1 MRTALLLLALSLS
14 SCIAQHR
21 VEVAPIAVKPI
32 HMEIDVNVH
41 EDGKTGGHPPA
52 ARR

>member
-1 MRTALLLLALSLS
+1 MRTALLLLVASLAG
-14 SCIAQHR
+14 CVAQHR
-21 VEVAPIAVKPI
+21 VEVAPIAVQPI

-41 EDGKTGGHPPA
+41 EDGRPEQAPA